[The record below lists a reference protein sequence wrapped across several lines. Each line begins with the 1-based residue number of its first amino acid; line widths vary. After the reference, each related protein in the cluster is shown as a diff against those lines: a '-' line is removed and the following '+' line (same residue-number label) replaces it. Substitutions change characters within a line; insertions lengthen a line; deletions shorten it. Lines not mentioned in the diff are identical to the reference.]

1 MSKVSKLILTNA
13 TIDFPI
19 FNASGRRLTT
29 QLLRTA
35 TGGQVGKGDGGKVHV
50 RAIENLNLNLQSG
63 DSLGLVGHNGA
74 GKSTLLRLLAGIY
87 EPTSGSILRD
97 GQVTSLTEIGI
108 GISPELTGR
117 DNILIRGVVMGL
129 TLKDI
134 RSKMDEIIEFSELG
148 EFIDLPVRTYS
159 TGMSLRLAF
168 AVSTVTQPEILIM
181 DEWLSVGDES
191 FQHKA
196 EARIQ
201 KIVDESDILVLASHS
216 RGLIERTCNKV
227 LWLEHG
233 KIKMSGSSHEVLD
246 QYFGAS
252 N

>member
-1 MSKVSKLILTNA
+1 MSKLILENVN
-13 TIDFPI
+13 IDFPI
-19 FNASGRRLTT
+19 FNASGRRLTN

-35 TGGQVGKGDGGKVHV
+35 TGGQVGKGDSGKVHV
-50 RAIENLNLNLQSG
+50 RALEGLFLDLSSG
-63 DSLGLVGHNGA
+63 SSLGLVGHNGA

-87 EPTSGSILRD
+87 EPTSGKIVRD
-97 GQVTSLTEIGI
+97 GRVTSLTEIGI
-108 GISPELTGR
+108 GISPELSGR

-129 TLKDI
+129 SLKDI
-134 RSKMDEIIEFSELG
+134 RTKMDEIIDFSELG

-168 AVSTVTQPEILIM
+168 AVSTVTQPEILVM

-216 RGLIERTCNKV
+216 RGLIERTCNEV

-233 KIKMSGSSHEVLD
+233 TIKMLGPTDEVLN
-246 QYFGAS
+246 QYFGTE
-252 N
+252 